1 MKVYVLIMSDHDMRP
16 QSNVMT
22 TEVFAKRE
30 DALTAMEQEIESAI
44 ENEQVSEA
52 EIERDSEYDYAVSS
66 DGRFSWKVEER
77 IIRGE

>member
-22 TEVFAKRE
+22 TAVFAKRE
-30 DALTAMEQEIESAI
+30 DALAAMEQEIESSI

-77 IIRGE
+77 IRRGE